1 MSITTSQS
9 ALPVAVGVG
18 RFVTSLP
25 GVVTLAAL
33 RTSWGTTRVLN
44 MAVTTATNPF
54 TYTIRGRSTGNDWT
68 SVSFTTSA
76 TTDTALRNGL
86 IAAWNANAVLR
97 GLALAASGA
106 GVSIDWT
113 AVTEGAAGFFE
124 VEIVT
129 NSNSALAAATV
140 TTAGADAVETP
151 FGRYVSLTAPNTYA
165 HLTALAGPII
175 TYSFVYAAADT
186 MDVSVIVTAPDGNT
200 YLISASAVAVGGNLA
215 AMIAALQAALEASIA
230 ANIGSGSGI
239 TFTTD
244 SPDLLMSFPVG
255 WGIVSSQASAT
266 ATSELT
272 AVTTAG
278 SPTPNLALV
287 IDDQG
292 QSPITIGVDL
302 TGYAAGKAALLLRT
316 GPGARVAVENPGATP
331 TFGGAVFIE
340 TAAGAN
346 LGRPYT
352 TPSLS
357 RVRHPSHTWVLLDSV
372 SPSLAVIGA

>member
-1 MSITTSQS
+1 MSITTPQS
-9 ALPVAVGVG
+9 EYPIAVGVG
-18 RFVTSLP
+18 RLVTSLP
-25 GVVTLAAL
+25 GLVTLAAL

-68 SVSFTTSA
+68 SASFTTSA

-97 GLALAASGA
+97 GLALAASGV

-124 VEIVT
+124 IEIVT

-165 HLTALAGPII
+165 HLTALAGPTI
-175 TYSFVYAAADT
+175 TYTLTHAASDT
-186 MDVSVIVTAPDGNT
+186 A
-200 YLISASAVAVGGNLA
+200 SASIIAQSPAGVLTTFSVSGVATGADLPAFLA
-215 AMIAALQAALEASIA
+215 AYNAALVAALAGTGATVTTASPAIVVA
-230 ANIGSGSGI
+230 
-239 TFTTD
+239 
-244 SPDLLMSFPVG
+244 FPVG
-255 WGIVSSQASAT
+255 WVI
-266 ATSELT
+266 ATSESAAT
-272 AVTTAG
+272 PSSDVTNVVAAG
-278 SPTPNLALV
+278 STVPDFALV
-287 IDDQG
+287 VDDQG
-292 QSPITIGVDL
+292 QSPITIGVDV
-302 TGYAAGKAALLLRT
+302 TGYPAGKAALLLRT

-331 TFGGAVFIE
+331 TFGAPVYVE
-340 TAAGAN
+340 TAAGSN

-352 TPSLS
+352 APTPS
-357 RVRHPSHTWVLLDSV
+357 RVQHPSHTWVLLDSV

>member
-9 ALPVAVGVG
+9 AYPVAVGVG

-44 MAVTTATNPF
+44 MTVGTATNPF
-54 TYTIRGRSTGNDWT
+54 AYIIRGRSTGNDWT
-68 SVSFTTSA
+68 EASFTTSA

-97 GLALAASGA
+97 GLALAASGS

-113 AVTEGAAGFFE
+113 AVTEGAAGFLE
-124 VEIVT
+124 VEIVA
-129 NSNSALAAATV
+129 NSNSALGTPTV

-151 FGRYVSLTAPNTYA
+151 FGRYVNLTAPNTYA
-165 HLTALAGPII
+165 HLTALAGPTI
-175 TYSFVYAAADT
+175 TYTLTYAASDT
-186 MDVSVIVTAPDGNT
+186 ASASIIAQAPDGT
-200 YLISASAVAVGGNLA
+200 LTTFSVSGVATGADLPAFLA
-215 AMIAALQAALEASIA
+215 AYNAALTAALAGTGATVTTASPTIVVA
-230 ANIGSGSGI
+230 
-239 TFTTD
+239 
-244 SPDLLMSFPVG
+244 FPVG
-255 WGIVSSQASAT
+255 WVI
-266 ATSELT
+266 ATSESAAT
-272 AVTTAG
+272 PTSDVTNVVAAG
-278 SPTPNLALV
+278 SAVPSLALV
-287 IDDQG
+287 VDDQG
-292 QSPITIGVDL
+292 QSPTTIGSTV

-316 GPGARVAVENPGATP
+316 GPGSRLAVENPGTTP
-331 TFGGAVFIE
+331 TFGGAVYVE
-340 TAAGAN
+340 TAAGDN

-352 TPSLS
+352 APSPS